1 MKKNEK
7 IHLNYHFMLDNYLG
21 SMIQL
26 VCNQERL
33 QIKKKGGQDDNFI
46 KGYQYKDNKKRNN
59 LKTRIRHSLWY

>member
-1 MKKNEK
+1 
-7 IHLNYHFMLDNYLG
+7 MLDNYLG

-46 KGYQYKDNKKRNN
+46 KGYQHKDNKKRNN
-59 LKTRIRHSLWY
+59 LKTRVRHSLWY